1 MDAEKLKKGRDLYLE
16 ILECREKHDIAK
28 WFLENP
34 KRMEGKQTPAVLMG
48 MPEELTALVM
58 PVVEEYYSRKIK
70 ELEEEF
76 EKL

>member
-16 ILECREKHDIAK
+16 ILECREKHD
-28 WFLENP
+28 
-34 KRMEGKQTPAVLMG
+34 
-48 MPEELTALVM
+48 
-58 PVVEEYYSRKIK
+58 VEEYYSRKIK